1 MQNVIVLDFL
11 DQDADVGELR
21 GRAISGK
28 KEWEGLKRLA
38 ADYPDYEIEWWM
50 GEEFSVFSPLGYL
63 MTKFTETS
71 VDDKTDDEIIALIED
86 NSMVP
91 FGDGYMFSAGT
102 VPQIFEEI
110 VENLDD
116 ERFAKYFPDL
126 AAFFAEQIDAETM
139 TSE

>member
-1 MQNVIVLDFL
+1 MQNVIVLEFTTD
-11 DQDADVGELR
+11 GELS
-21 GRAISGK
+21 GKAISGK

-38 ADYPDYEIEWWM
+38 ADYPDYEFEWTFESE
-50 GEEFSVFSPLGYL
+50 GETYDVTDTLGEII
-63 MTKFTETS
+63 KQFTETS
-71 VDDKTDDEIIALIED
+71 VDDKTDDEIITLIEE
-86 NSMVP
+86 NGMVP

-126 AAFFAEQIDAETM
+126 AAFFAEQIDAEAM